1 MVVLGRRRRRR
12 VQRQIAGTNATQAW
26 CNVHPLASSPGLRW
40 LGVVVMVVMVVV
52 VMIEM
57 GVRMGVDG
65 GARVVV
71 AVATARL

>member
-1 MVVLGRRRRRR
+1 M
-12 VQRQIAGTNATQAW
+12 
-26 CNVHPLASSPGLRW
+26 HPLASSPGLRW
-40 LGVVVMVVMVVV
+40 LGVVVMVVV
-52 VMIEM
+52 VMMEM